1 MMHYRHGDLLIV
13 PTDELPR
20 DAQKVKRVGG
30 RLVLAE
36 GEVTGHAH
44 AIADRSASLYE
55 LVAPGDVTEMRQRF
69 LAVES
74 RAALTHEE
82 HGTIELP
89 AGIYQVFRQV
99 EDTGRES
106 WRVAD

>member
-1 MMHYRHGDLLIV
+1 MKHYRHGDLLIV
-13 PTDELPR
+13 PTDEVPKN
-20 DAQKVKRVGG
+20 AQKIKRVGG
-30 RLVLAE
+30 RLILAE

-55 LVAPGDVTEMRQRF
+55 LVSPGDVAEMRQRF
-69 LAVES
+69 LTVEKA
-74 RAALTHEE
+74 AALAHEE
-82 HGTIELP
+82 HGTINLP